1 MAFTGH
7 IMFKQKL
14 IIIITLVTLLCAC
27 DMQEQQSQLSQIKA
41 DNKIRVGTL
50 AGASNY
56 YQSPQGEQGFEYE
69 LAQAFADNLG
79 VELEMVPFFNLTE
92 MFSRLDSGNIDLIA
106 SGLTYDIVRA
116 KNYRFGPTYRTISQ
130 KLVYKQG
137 RVRPRE
143 FSDLTGNLTV
153 LAKSSHSLALQQ
165 VQQNQPDL
173 TWQETEE
180 FDEEELLQAVIDG
193 DIDYTLADSHTLS
206 LFRRYHPNLSI
217 GFSVTRNDPIAWLL
231 RKDGDDSLYALMVPF
246 FGEVKQSNQ
255 LYVLEE
261 KYFGHVRQFNY
272 VNTLAYIE
280 AIKDTLPKYQPWFEQ
295 YAGTLDWR
303 LLAALSYQES
313 MWNPRA
319 KSPTGVRGIM
329 MLTLNTAKQVGVTN
343 RLAPEQNIRGGAEYL
358 AKLVNR
364 MPDRIPQPDRTW
376 LALASYNVG
385 WGHVNDARIITE
397 IQGGSPDKW
406 ADVKKRLPLLIK
418 KRYYRTT
425 KYGYARGDV
434 AVKYVDNIRRYYD
447 ALVWLDEN
455 NAIAASKIKAEQKSA
470 DENAQASTADKETT
484 KSEGNNEKGA
494 DINAEAKISSEESN
508 VTKTNTE
515 LKNNVDNKSS
525 KKLEA
530 SEETTTQDEKT
541 KADKKDEKE
550 Q

>member
-1 MAFTGH
+1 
-7 IMFKQKL
+7 MFKQKL

-180 FDEEELLQAVIDG
+180 LDEEELLQAVIDG

>member
-1 MAFTGH
+1 M
-7 IMFKQKL
+7 QKL
-14 IIIITLVTLLCAC
+14 LAIFSLVLMLCAC
-27 DMQEQQSQLSQIKA
+27 DMQQQPSQLAHIKA
-41 DNKIRVGTL
+41 QNKIRVGTL

-56 YQSPQGEQGFEYE
+56 YQAPQGVQGFEYE
-69 LAQAFADNLG
+69 LAQEFADYVG
-79 VELEMVPFFNLTE
+79 VKLEMVPFFNLSD
-92 MFSRLDSGNIDLIA
+92 MFARLESGDLDIIA
-106 SGLTYDIVRA
+106 SGLTYNTIRA
-116 KNYRFGPTYRTISQ
+116 EHYRFGPTYRTISQ

-137 RVRPRE
+137 RTRPRE
-143 FSDLTGNLTV
+143 FADLTGNLTV

-165 VQQNQPDL
+165 LKQLHPALSWN
-173 TWQETEE
+173 ETEDM
-180 FDEEELLQAVIDG
+180 DEEELLQAVIDG
-193 DIDYTLADSHTLS
+193 EIDYTLADSHTLS

-246 FGEVKQSNQ
+246 FGDVKKSNQ

-295 YAGTLDWR
+295 YAGNIDWR

-329 MLTLNTAKQVGVTN
+329 MLTQATAKQVGVTN
-343 RLAPEQNIRGGAEYL
+343 RLEPEQNIRGGAQYL
-358 AKLVNR
+358 AKVISWI
-364 MPDRIPQPDRTW
+364 PERIPQPDRTW
-376 LALASYNVG
+376 FALASYNVG

-397 IQGGSPDKW
+397 QEGASPDKW

-418 KRYYRTT
+418 KRYYRKT

-455 NAIAASKIKAEQKSA
+455 DAIANPSEEEQSTEEA
-470 DENAQASTADKETT
+470 QPEAQASEPKPNDNTQQTN
-484 KSEGNNEKGA
+484 SEQQELENN
-494 DINAEAKISSEESN
+494 
-508 VTKTNTE
+508 
-515 LKNNVDNKSS
+515 
-525 KKLEA
+525 
-530 SEETTTQDEKT
+530 
-541 KADKKDEKE
+541 
-550 Q
+550 

>member
-1 MAFTGH
+1 
-7 IMFKQKL
+7 MFKQKL

-484 KSEGNNEKGA
+484 KSEGNNEKSA

>member
-1 MAFTGH
+1 
-7 IMFKQKL
+7 MFKQKL

>member
-1 MAFTGH
+1 
-7 IMFKQKL
+7 MFKQKL
-14 IIIITLVTLLCAC
+14 ITIITLVMLLCAC
-27 DMQEQQSQLSQIKA
+27 DMQQQQSQLSQIKA
-41 DNKIRVGTL
+41 QNKIRVGTL

-56 YQSPQGEQGFEYE
+56 YQAVQGEQGFEYE
-69 LAQAFADNLG
+69 LAQEFADHLG
-79 VELEMVPFFNLTE
+79 VELEMVPFFNLSD
-92 MFSRLDSGNIDLIA
+92 MFSRLDSGDLDLIA
-106 SGLTYDIVRA
+106 SGLTYNKARA
-116 KNYRFGPTYRTISQ
+116 QNYRFGPTYRTISQ

-137 RVRPRE
+137 RVRPRD
-143 FSDLTGNLTV
+143 FDDLTDNLTV

-165 VQQNQPDL
+165 LQQTHPDL
-173 TWQETEE
+173 SWHETEDL
-180 FDEEELLQAVIDG
+180 DEEELLQAVIDG
-193 DIDYTLADSHTLS
+193 EIDYTLADSHTLS

-280 AIKDTLPKYQPWFEQ
+280 AIKETLPKYQPWFEQ
-295 YAGTLDWR
+295 YAGSLDWR

-329 MLTLNTAKQVGVTN
+329 MLTLDTAKQVGVTN
-343 RLAPEQNIRGGAEYL
+343 RLAPEQNIKGGAEYL
-358 AKLVNR
+358 MKLEKR
-364 MPDRIPQPDRTW
+364 IPDRVPQPDRTW
-376 LALASYNVG
+376 LALASYNIG

-397 IQGGSPDKW
+397 QQGASPDKW

-418 KRYYRTT
+418 KRYYRKT
-425 KYGYARGDV
+425 KYGYSRGDV
-434 AVKYVDNIRRYYD
+434 AVQYVDNIRRYYD

-455 NAIAASKIKAEQKSA
+455 DAISTPTTEPDEAEQIA
-470 DENAQASTADKETT
+470 QPAAQAAEIKNQKPATIQTT
-484 KSEGNNEKGA
+484 LSP
-494 DINAEAKISSEESN
+494 
-508 VTKTNTE
+508 TKDDSIDE
-515 LKNNVDNKSS
+515 LSPS
-525 KKLEA
+525 KKDN
-530 SEETTTQDEKT
+530 DE
-541 KADKKDEKE
+541 

>member
-1 MAFTGH
+1 MALMGR

-27 DMQEQQSQLSQIKA
+27 NMQEEPSQLSQIKA

-50 AGASNY
+50 AGATNY

-69 LAQAFADNLG
+69 LAQAFADHLG
-79 VELEMVPFFNLTE
+79 VELEMVPFFNLSD
-92 MFSRLDSGNIDLIA
+92 MFSRLDSGDLDIIA
-106 SGLTYDIVRA
+106 SGLTYDNVRA
-116 KNYRFGPTYRTISQ
+116 QNYRFGPTYRTISQ

-143 FSDLTGNLTV
+143 YSDLTGNLTV
-153 LAKSSHSLALQQ
+153 LSKSSHSLALQQ
-165 VQQNQPDL
+165 VQQNHPDL

-246 FGEVKQSNQ
+246 FGDVKQNNQ

-280 AIKDTLPKYQPWFEQ
+280 AIKDTLPKYQPWFEH
-295 YAGTLDWR
+295 YAGSLDWR

-329 MLTLNTAKQVGVTN
+329 MLTLNTAKQVNVTN
-343 RLAPEQNIRGGAEYL
+343 RLAPEQNIRGGADYL
-358 AKLVNR
+358 TTLVNR
-364 MPDRIPQPDRTW
+364 IPDRIPQPDRTW

-397 IQGGSPDKW
+397 VQGGSPDKW

-455 NAIAASKIKAEQKSA
+455 NAIATNKSETEQKDS
-470 DENAQASTADKETT
+470 EQNTKASTTAEDTT
-484 KSEGNNEKGA
+484 EGNNSEKA
-494 DINAEAKISSEESN
+494 AQKDENNSAVLESN
-508 VTKTNTE
+508 ADPKNTQKEKNTE
-515 LKNNVDNKSS
+515 KVI
-525 KKLEA
+525 
-530 SEETTTQDEKT
+530 TQDEKPKT
-541 KADKKDEKE
+541 DKSTEQIKEDESKKK
-550 Q
+550 